1 MKKVLFDCDNTMGMS
16 GRDVDDGLAL
26 LYLLGRKDVE
36 FKGVTTTYGNS
47 SLDEVFENTK
57 IMFKELNI
65 ENIPLIKGAKSAEFR
80 ISDAAEFLVKEAA
93 KSPGEITLLATGA
106 LTNLY
111 GAYELDNNFFNN
123 LKDIVLMGGVTEPLM
138 INGVNLNELNFSCD
152 PLASYKVIN
161 SNCNVSILTGHICLQ
176 AFFGEEELTKLRS
189 KKGHRIHE
197 FITKN
202 IEPWY
207 DYVNKTFGV
216 WGFYNWDIVSA
227 VYVTN
232 PELFEGK
239 YEYVVSS
246 KDDLGKGYL
255 IIDNNKDRAA
265 KINIPVNIKNRKK
278 FNKIIFKSWDKLD
291 SKYNE
296 KL

>member
-1 MKKVLFDCDNTMGMS
+1 MKKVLFDCDNTMGLP

-26 LYLLGRKDVE
+26 LYLLGREDVDL
-36 FKGVTTTYGNS
+36 KGVTITYGNS
-47 SLDEVFENTK
+47 PLDEVFQNTK
-57 IMFKELNI
+57 TMFKDLNI
-65 ENIPLIKGAKSAEFR
+65 ENIPLIKGAKSTELR
-80 ISDAAEFLVKEAA
+80 ISDAAKFLVTEAA

-123 LKDIVLMGGVTEPLM
+123 LKDIVLMGGVTETLM
-138 INGVNLNELNFSCD
+138 INGVNLDELNFSCD
-152 PLASYKVIN
+152 PVATYKVLN
-161 SNCNVSILTGHICLQ
+161 SNCNVSILTGHTCLQ
-176 AFFGEEELTKLRS
+176 AFFGEEELAKLRS
-189 KKGHRIHE
+189 KKGHRIYE

-207 DYVNKTFGV
+207 AAVEKNFGI

-232 PELFEGK
+232 PELFEDK

-246 KDDLGKGYL
+246 EKDFSKGYL
-255 IIDNNKDRAA
+255 RIDNSKQGAA
-265 KINIPVNIKNRKK
+265 KINIPVKIKNREK
-278 FNKIIFKSWDKLD
+278 FNNIIFHAW
-291 SKYNE
+291 E
-296 KL
+296 RVE

>member
-26 LYLLGRKDVE
+26 LYLLGREDVE
-36 FKGVTTTYGNS
+36 LKGLTTTYGNS
-47 SLDEVFENTK
+47 SLDEVFQNTK
-57 IMFKELNI
+57 TMFKELNI

-80 ISDAAEFLVKEAA
+80 ISDAAEFLAKEAA

-123 LKDIVLMGGVTEPLM
+123 LKDIVLMGGVTETLM
-138 INGVNLNELNFSCD
+138 INGVNLDELNFSCD
-152 PLASYKVIN
+152 PLATYKVLN

-189 KKGHRIHE
+189 KRGHRIYK

-207 DYVNKTFGV
+207 AFVEKSFGI

-232 PELFEGK
+232 PELFEDK

-246 KDDLGKGYL
+246 EANLNKGYL
-255 IIDNNKDRAA
+255 KIDNNKDGAA
-265 KINIPVNIKNRKK
+265 KINIPANIKNREE
-278 FNKIIFKSWDKLD
+278 FNKIIFEAWE
-291 SKYNE
+291 NVR
-296 KL
+296 